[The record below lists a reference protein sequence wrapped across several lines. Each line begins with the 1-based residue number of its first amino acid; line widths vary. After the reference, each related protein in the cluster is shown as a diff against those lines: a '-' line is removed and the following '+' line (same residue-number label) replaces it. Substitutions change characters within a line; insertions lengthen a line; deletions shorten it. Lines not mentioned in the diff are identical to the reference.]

1 VFKLSFLLTN
11 VLPAVTLLKR
21 GFLNCLKPDHQSAA
35 LNKRIVVRASKAP
48 YVVFG
53 IIFGGLAI
61 FSIVTAWVAHP
72 PFWKFGAIFLV
83 VYAFTLIWLRSFEVK
98 LDDGGVA
105 CTSIFGSKSL
115 RWDEIDRA
123 EIRLSYRPEYEQ
135 DEPGHG
141 FRAPFRL
148 VILSKPASAKPPVRI
163 DIKLLSRTDIQK
175 LVKRLEA
182 SLAGCKVNVPSWMAL

>member
-1 VFKLSFLLTN
+1 
-11 VLPAVTLLKR
+11 
-21 GFLNCLKPDHQSAA
+21 LKPDHQSAA
-35 LNKRIVVRASKAP
+35 LNTRIVVRASKAP

-72 PFWKFGAIFLV
+72 PFWRFGAIFLV

-98 LDDGGVA
+98 LGEGGVA
-105 CTSIFGSKSL
+105 CASIFGEKSL

-123 EIRLSYRPEYEQ
+123 EIRLGYRLKYEQ
-135 DEPGHG
+135 DEPNHG

-148 VILSKPASAKPPVRI
+148 IILAKSTSGKSPVII
-163 DIKLLSRTDIQK
+163 NIKLLRRTDIQK
-175 LVKRLEA
+175 LVERLEA
-182 SLAGCKVNVPSWMAL
+182 SLAGCKLNVPSWIAPVARD